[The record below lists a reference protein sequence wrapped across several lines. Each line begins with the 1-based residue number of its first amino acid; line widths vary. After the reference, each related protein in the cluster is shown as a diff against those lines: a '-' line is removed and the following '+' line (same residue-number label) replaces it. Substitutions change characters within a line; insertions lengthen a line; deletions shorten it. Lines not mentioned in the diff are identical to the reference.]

1 LNITSIEPILQRL
14 QAPAQRRMRKQRM
27 AYTRSLCGRPVLAA
41 TLLVASMGV
50 VQRAAAQ
57 VYGSDSHTV
66 TVTVATINVIQVS
79 AGSVSLT
86 ITGAGVVAGQD
97 QMSVVD
103 QSTSLLWGTNSS
115 NRKITVSTNLVGA
128 LFTLRLVALNPTQG
142 TAMPEVVLS
151 TVANDLLVNV
161 GRTSGSCMLRYT
173 GVALASQGTGTDSH
187 TVTFTI
193 SN

>member
-1 LNITSIEPILQRL
+1 
-14 QAPAQRRMRKQRM
+14 MRKQRM
-27 AYTRSLCGRPVLAA
+27 AFTRSLCGKSVLAA
-41 TLLVASMGV
+41 TLLVASTGF

-57 VYGSDSHTV
+57 VYGNDFHTV
-66 TVTVATINVIQVS
+66 TVTVATISVMQVS

-97 QMSVVD
+97 QMTVVE
-103 QSTSLLWGTNSS
+103 QSTSLLWGTNSL
-115 NRKITVSTNLVGA
+115 NQKITVSTNLVGA
-128 LFTLRLVALNPTQG
+128 LFTLKLVALNPTRG

-151 TVANDLLVNV
+151 TTANDLLVNI
-161 GRTSGSCMLRYT
+161 GRTSGSCTLRYT
-173 GVALASQGTGTDSH
+173 GVALASQGIGTDSH